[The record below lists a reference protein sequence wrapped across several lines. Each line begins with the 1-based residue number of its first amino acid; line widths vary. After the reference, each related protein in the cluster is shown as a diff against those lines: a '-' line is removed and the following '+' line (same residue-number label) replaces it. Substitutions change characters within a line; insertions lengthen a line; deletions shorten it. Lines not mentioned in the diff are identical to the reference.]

1 MSNVVVVD
9 IVESDSALKQ
19 LCRWYKDKQPELEAF
34 SEALDD
40 LRDHVDGNR
49 RDHVDG
55 NRRARSLVKRWTR
68 VENSCKCPTCPQ

>member
-40 LRDHVDGNR
+40 LRDHV
-49 RDHVDG
+49 HG